1 MSKQTKLS
9 ARHPHE
15 KKPRRGTAAEVR
27 AANLTPWARDILA
40 RSLQDWRHILPM
52 SGNIKHNR
60 ALRREIIEERRHEA
74 ANWGKHF
81 RQWHIRD
88 FEDTDM
94 GIMVRAAAR
103 WMGKS
108 EREFIIEALR
118 SSIEAAID
126 DVYGETGKY
135 ELPLTRYEQATFKG
149 EQDDWCEA
157 ARVSKALQNLKKA
170 DNERTK

>member
-1 MSKQTKLS
+1 
-9 ARHPHE
+9 
-15 KKPRRGTAAEVR
+15 
-27 AANLTPWARDILA
+27 
-40 RSLQDWRHILPM
+40 M

-60 ALRREIIEERRHEA
+60 ALRREIIKERRHEA
-74 ANWGKHF
+74 ANWGKCF

-88 FEDTDM
+88 FEDTDI

-108 EREFIIEALR
+108 EREFIIEALK

-126 DVYGETGKY
+126 DAYGETGKY

-149 EQDDWCEA
+149 EQADWCEA
-157 ARVSKALQNLKKA
+157 VRVSKAIRNLKKQSQ
-170 DNERTK
+170 E